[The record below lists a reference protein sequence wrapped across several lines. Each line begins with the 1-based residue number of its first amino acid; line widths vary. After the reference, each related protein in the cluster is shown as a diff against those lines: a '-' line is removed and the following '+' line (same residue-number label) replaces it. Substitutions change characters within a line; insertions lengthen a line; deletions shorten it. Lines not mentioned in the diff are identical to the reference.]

1 MCGIGVVIRQ
11 PGSRCS
17 AADFKQMIESVA
29 HRGPDGEG
37 TAHFALNS
45 RGLAEVDTPDDW
57 HIALGHRRLSIL
69 DLSDA
74 GKQPMT
80 LDGRIWITF
89 NGEVYNYLELRD
101 QLIALGCTF
110 STGTDTEVILAAYGA
125 WGPDCFSRFRGM
137 FGLAILDGRKNVLVL
152 ARDRFGIKPLYRM
165 TADSVTAIA
174 SEIKQFKFVPG
185 LDLQPNSTALHSYL
199 LTGYEDAEDSFF
211 ANVHPVAA
219 GCWMELSLPSGRVN
233 RQERYW
239 FPEKIPITVHDRKE
253 ASESFRHKLIDAVR
267 VHMRS
272 DVPVGCSLSGG
283 LDSSA
288 VLACVSRLRGKRSE
302 ETHAFSITYPGHRYD
317 ERAFINDVLES
328 IPAIPHYETPTP
340 QDFIRDLDRFVWTH
354 DEPVGHFSQYNG
366 YALAKITRAARVP
379 VILNGQGGDEL
390 LAGYWQ
396 SLFAYLGGLAS
407 HRKWIRLACH
417 LVGAGLPRGNREM
430 LWQIPVMLGR
440 YRSRTSNLFDLGL
453 RKDETEASA
462 EMTSNRVRGILKMSD
477 HERRIFELRSLYLP
491 KLLKWDDRNFMAFA
505 VEGRYPFLDHELV
518 EHTLSFSREVLY
530 SSGWTKEPLRQGLN
544 DMLPASITRRPTKFG
559 FEAPQDDWLVGPLSQ
574 VLDRWLEQDA
584 PIWEYVD
591 RTKVLELLT
600 IVRRVNGRNSEPG
613 EMLFRLYV
621 ADRWLR
627 AFFAGGEDIPS
638 VADRDDPCA
647 AARGA

>member
-11 PGSRCS
+11 PSSRCS
-17 AADFKQMIESVA
+17 AADFKRMIESVA

-37 TAHFALNS
+37 TYHFALDA
-45 RGLAEVDTPDDW
+45 RGLVEVDPTDGW
-57 HIALGHRRLSIL
+57 QIALGHRRLSIL

-80 LDGRIWITF
+80 LDGQVWITF

-101 QLIALGCTF
+101 QLITLGHTF

-125 WGPDCFSRFRGM
+125 WGAECFSRFRGM
-137 FGLAILDGRKNVLVL
+137 FGLAILDGRRRVLVL
-152 ARDRFGIKPLYRM
+152 ARDRFGIKPLYLM
-165 TADSVTAIA
+165 TGNSVTAIA

-185 LDLQPNSTALHSYL
+185 LELHPNSTALHAYL
-199 LTGYEDAEDSFF
+199 LTGYEDAEHSFF
-211 ANVHPVAA
+211 ADVHPVAA
-219 GCWMELSLPSGRVN
+219 GCWMELSLPSGRVS

-239 FPEKIPITVHDRKE
+239 FPEKIPISIHDPKE
-253 ASESFRHKLIDAVR
+253 ASESFRDKLIDAVR
-267 VHMRS
+267 VHLRS

-288 VLACVSRLRGKRSE
+288 VLASASRLQGKRSE
-302 ETHAFSITYPGHRYD
+302 EIQTFSITYPGHKFD
-317 ERAFINDVLES
+317 ERAFIDDVLES
-328 IPAIPHYETPTP
+328 IPANPHYETPTP
-340 QDFIRDLDRFVWTH
+340 EDFVRDLDRFIWTH

-366 YALAKITRAARVP
+366 YALARITRAARVP

-407 HRKWIRLACH
+407 HGKWIQLAGH

-430 LWQIPVMLGR
+430 LWQIPVMLRR
-440 YRSRTSNLFDLGL
+440 YRSRTSNLFNLGL

-462 EMTSNRVRGILKMSD
+462 EVTSNRVRGILKMSD

-491 KLLKWDDRNFMAFA
+491 RLLKWDDRNFMAFA

-518 EHTLSFSREVLY
+518 EHTLSYSRKVLY
-530 SSGWTKEPLRQGLN
+530 SSGWTKEPLRQGLK
-544 DMLPASITRRPTKFG
+544 DMLPASIIRRRTKFG
-559 FEAPQDDWLVGPLSQ
+559 FQAPQDEWLVGSLSQ
-574 VLDRWLEQDA
+574 VLDRWFQQDA
-584 PIWEYVD
+584 PLWEYVD
-591 RTKVLELLT
+591 RMRVLELLT
-600 IVRRVNGRNSEPG
+600 IVRRVNGRSSEPG

-627 AFFAGGEDIPS
+627 VFFDGGES
-638 VADRDDPCA
+638 NHFVADRDDPCA
-647 AARGA
+647 AAQST